1 MELVVLNN
9 IFEQG
14 LYMEGGYKLEWT
26 NMDVT

>member
-1 MELVVLNN
+1 MELVVLND

-14 LYMEGGYKLEWT
+14 LYMEGDYKLKWT